1 MICLLEGKKTYIASF
16 LALFAI
22 EAVLSLYTGLPYD
35 MKVWFQTGIWMNRG
49 INIYLPNDHLG
60 YPPLWALWCLVS
72 YNVYTFFGN
81 SLEIWRFVL
90 KLPLIVS
97 HLVLAYVVGKFAAYN
112 FDDAIGRRVSFTV
125 LAWVFIVYIGALWGQ
140 INTLSALLTFLAFEA
155 MVNQRT
161 TKSAI
166 LLGIAVA
173 LKIYPLIVLPAFL
186 VYAWMKRGRKDAAKI
201 VIWVSAIPVVFT
213 TAIFAIFQWDLLYFL
228 KTIFYWTPV
237 FEASQSQIQGGGMN
251 LWSFFALNKLD
262 VGSLWYLRALWIPVL
277 LGGFAMYLLK
287 RRRWEI
293 SDFNLALITLYSLF
307 IMSYGW
313 ATEQSFIDLLPF
325 LFLQVMCFRPRRS
338 QFYLLMVLQ
347 VLIFA
352 FLAVDYGEFVFQ
364 PLIER
369 FSPSIVPSLQAFI
382 PTVGSS
388 AWAIRGVLG
397 LVITVYLGL
406 FLFLLVR
413 TLNGVPNL
421 VQESVDQQSGSQN
434 LSFPETAGAYRCF
447 G

>member
-213 TAIFAIFQWDLLYFL
+213 TAIFAIFQWDLLYF
-228 KTIFYWTPV
+228 
-237 FEASQSQIQGGGMN
+237 
-251 LWSFFALNKLD
+251 
-262 VGSLWYLRALWIPVL
+262 
-277 LGGFAMYLLK
+277 
-287 RRRWEI
+287 
-293 SDFNLALITLYSLF
+293 
-307 IMSYGW
+307 
-313 ATEQSFIDLLPF
+313 
-325 LFLQVMCFRPRRS
+325 
-338 QFYLLMVLQ
+338 
-347 VLIFA
+347 
-352 FLAVDYGEFVFQ
+352 
-364 PLIER
+364 
-369 FSPSIVPSLQAFI
+369 
-382 PTVGSS
+382 
-388 AWAIRGVLG
+388 
-397 LVITVYLGL
+397 
-406 FLFLLVR
+406 
-413 TLNGVPNL
+413 
-421 VQESVDQQSGSQN
+421 
-434 LSFPETAGAYRCF
+434 
-447 G
+447 